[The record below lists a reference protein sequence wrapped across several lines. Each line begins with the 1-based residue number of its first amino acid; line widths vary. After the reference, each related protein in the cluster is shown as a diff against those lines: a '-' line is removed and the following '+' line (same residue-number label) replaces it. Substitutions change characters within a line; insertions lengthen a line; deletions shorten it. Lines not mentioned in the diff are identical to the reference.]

1 MNSPMVPP
9 LEESCILY
17 TNVER
22 MAVHHDGND
31 GKAKVLCPTT
41 LTRGTRHGLRG
52 IVDIELEWNAGGLRL
67 ILGDAS

>member
-1 MNSPMVPP
+1 MPP

-52 IVDIELEWNAGGLRL
+52 IVDIELE
-67 ILGDAS
+67 

>member
-1 MNSPMVPP
+1 MKSPIYCLPKPVYFRCPQVPL

-22 MAVHHDGND
+22 MAVHHDEND

-52 IVDIELEWNAGGLRL
+52 IVDIELE
-67 ILGDAS
+67 